1 MAFNSELTKFLKRK
15 HSAVPSQYQ
24 RAGYTTG
31 SDPREHVACVCH
43 CLAVR
48 PWINHFM
55 ALSVNFL
62 ICKMGCRE
70 QPAQPLAL

>member
-1 MAFNSELTKFLKRK
+1 MAFNSELTKFLKVK

-24 RAGYTTG
+24 LAQYTTG
-31 SDPREHVACVCH
+31 SDPREHVACISH
-43 CLAVR
+43 YLAVR

-55 ALSVNFL
+55 ALSISFL
-62 ICKMGCRE
+62 ICKMGFRE